1 MVDDQVRCLQGTG
14 RRRIVQAAADMGLD
28 VEVTAAGRL
37 ILGNQAG
44 DVDMSAGQIEI
55 QRIADRTGQGQGR
68 RIGGNIPVG

>member
-1 MVDDQVRCLQGTG
+1 
-14 RRRIVQAAADMGLD
+14 MGLD